1 LPSSAEEHTKLLNA
15 FQRRAKIERAKGILM
30 ERHGIGDREAFERI
44 RTEARAGRRPLID
57 VVDEM
62 LAAHG

>member
-1 LPSSAEEHTKLLNA
+1 
-15 FQRRAKIERAKGILM
+15 M